1 MTIKFTN
8 NAETLLSTS
17 SLADDDT
24 SVAVDDGSVFPAL
37 SSGEFFYATLIR
49 ADALTT
55 REIVKVTARS
65 GNTLTIVRAQDNTS
79 ALTFSA
85 DDLIELR
92 IVAATLESLKAA
104 DELTT
109 GDAAVTLSTSAGN
122 ITIDAQGNDTDIIL
136 KGTDG
141 SSDTTFLTIDGSDAG
156 KATFNNEIVSGAVI
170 TSGAGLVIANAGNIG
185 SVSDTDAIAIASNG
199 VVTFSQIPVLPADT
213 VALDDIATGDA
224 AATLATT
231 TGNITIDATANDSDI
246 IFKGTDNTSDITMLT
261 LDGSEAGAATFNDKI
276 IATELDISGNIDI
289 DGTANLDAVNIEG
302 AVQIDST
309 VTVGV
314 DDTGYDV
321 KFFGDTASAYM
332 LWDTSADDLILGGA
346 ARVVVPT
353 SGLVIGS
360 TAVTSTAAELNI
372 LDGVTSTAAELNA
385 LAGITAVVGELN
397 ALAGITAVVG
407 ELNALDI
414 GDTAVGTAVASKAVI
429 LDSNKDYTGVRNL
442 TISQDEED
450 ANLGPVFNLTRYS
463 ASPAAS
469 DGGGIIQFVMEN
481 DSDELW
487 TAAQIYSVAVDVAD
501 GTEDG
506 KLVINT
512 MKAGTA
518 TAALKIT
525 GGDVSLP
532 TDAAVLRFGLHDDV
546 LLTHVADSGLNM
558 SVTGNNVAQL
568 GVVQDKDDANTGPVF
583 NLTRYS
589 AGPADADAGGIIQFV
604 MENDSDQLFTAAQIY
619 SVAVDVTD
627 TEEDGKLIF
636 NTMKAGTATAAL
648 TLSELG
654 TATFG
659 GNIVIP
665 DGGNIGSASDTD
677 AIAIRSDGNI
687 GIGTAASDTKQVYIY
702 DNTTTDQLLSLY
714 HANTGNGQAGI
725 YLTKEGTGNGIY
737 GQVNLGTSS
746 AVYGFHNGDSS
757 NVGIGTRGH
766 SVSGYGVYGRTGSAT
781 YGGVIGFSGSGSNY
795 GIIGYANT
803 YGLWATSIHC
813 NGTLTKV
820 VDNFRIK
827 HGLRE
832 GYDLFHSVIEGPQAD
847 LIYRGKVDLVDGL
860 ASIDIDSHYD
870 MTPGTFEW
878 LTKSDSVQTFTS
890 NETGWDAVRSA
901 FSGDTITIECQNSSS
916 TDTISWMVIAERG
929 DPAFR
934 ESEVTDN
941 DGNMILER
949 ESEPPPPP
957 PPPIED

>member
-289 DGTANLDAVNIEG
+289 DGTANLDAVDIDG

-314 DDTGYDV
+314 NDTGYDV

-332 LWDTSADDLILGGA
+332 LWDTSTDDLVLAGA
-346 ARVVVPT
+346 A
-353 SGLVIGS
+353 GLVIP
-360 TAVTSTAAELNI
+360 
-372 LDGVTSTAAELNA
+372 D
-385 LAGITAVVGELN
+385 
-397 ALAGITAVVG
+397 
-407 ELNALDI
+407 
-414 GDTAVGTAVASKAVI
+414 
-429 LDSNKDYTGVRNL
+429 
-442 TISQDEED
+442 
-450 ANLGPVFNLTRYS
+450 
-463 ASPAAS
+463 
-469 DGGGIIQFVMEN
+469 
-481 DSDELW
+481 
-487 TAAQIYSVAVDVAD
+487 D
-501 GTEDG
+501 GT
-506 KLVINT
+506 
-512 MKAGTA
+512 
-518 TAALKIT
+518 
-525 GGDVSLP
+525 
-532 TDAAVLRFGLHDDV
+532 
-546 LLTHVADSGLNM
+546 
-558 SVTGNNVAQL
+558 
-568 GVVQDKDDANTGPVF
+568 
-583 NLTRYS
+583 
-589 AGPADADAGGIIQFV
+589 
-604 MENDSDQLFTAAQIY
+604 
-619 SVAVDVTD
+619 
-627 TEEDGKLIF
+627 
-636 NTMKAGTATAAL
+636 
-648 TLSELG
+648 
-654 TATFG
+654 
-659 GNIVIP
+659 
-665 DGGNIGSASDTD
+665 IGSASDTD

-687 GIGTAASDTKQVYIY
+687 GIGVVASDTKQVYVY

-714 HANTGNGQAGI
+714 QANAGNGQAGI
-725 YLTKEGTGNGIY
+725 YLTKEGTGIGIY

-746 AVYGFHNGDSS
+746 AIYGHHNGDSS

-766 SVSGYGVYGRTGSAT
+766 SVSGYGVYGRTGST
-781 YGGVIGFSGSGSNY
+781 VYGGVIGFSASGSNY
-795 GIIGYANT
+795 GILGHGNT
-803 YGLWATSIHC
+803 HGLYATSVYCI
-813 NGTLTKV
+813 GTLFKG

-847 LIYRGKVDLVDGL
+847 LIYRGKVELVNGQ
-860 ASIDIDSHYD
+860 ASIDIDSYYD
-870 MTPGTFEW
+870 MTPGTFVW

-890 NETGWDAVRSA
+890 NETGWDAVRSS

-929 DPAFR
+929 DPTFR
-934 ESEVTDN
+934 ESEVTDD

-957 PPPIED
+957 PPEG